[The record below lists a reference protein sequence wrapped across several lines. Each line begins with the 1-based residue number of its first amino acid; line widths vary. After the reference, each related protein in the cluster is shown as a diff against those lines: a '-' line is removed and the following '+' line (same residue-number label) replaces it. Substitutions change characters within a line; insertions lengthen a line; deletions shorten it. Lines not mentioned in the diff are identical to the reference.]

1 MKNLFGK
8 AIGSIAIKM
17 AIAILTLAG
26 TTAAAILISTSL
38 ISSITDE
45 VETLVEDNL
54 PPLDAAMQISDA
66 VLKFKDATNAL
77 IASYSLIGFP
87 THQDNMNKAAQEL
100 REAAQAIPIEGHEN
114 LSLSVQA
121 LISDTRQ
128 LIAQKHL
135 ALTSSSDNFKLM
147 AALNGLS
154 HEVSG
159 DLTEI
164 NKSASFRLMIATG
177 EAIQATQIGVD
188 ALIDANMG
196 GLATLYE
203 LKASAEHATST
214 TLAYAAI
221 ADPKNVA
228 ALAAKKLSLK
238 TIKDLERTVNRI
250 GIINGDVPALAASKE
265 LLGHLND
272 IHTTNGTVSSQ
283 QRETLLQAQAKFADT
298 AKTIIANDTQALDD
312 AGQNF
317 LRGNDA
323 IIKNLTTVKFAEIRS
338 VDSLNIAIKS
348 ALLKLQQGASSIN
361 PGYIQALQ
369 FELLQDRED
378 IQKNL
383 NLVADETADKVR
395 QILSATDPETGA
407 LATRLQAINAQSSSR
422 VKATHL
428 IEEILTISHEVA
440 EISYESLAAID
451 EAGSVV
457 VSDAHN
463 ASATMS
469 SISVIALFAVTAA
482 FLMIHFTIVQ
492 PLKVVTQSTERLA
505 NGDMSDLKKTGGT
518 QGEIARLMSALRV
531 FRNNLLEKERMDA
544 EAVERAENE
553 RLAEIAAVK
562 RAKEQEAE
570 EQERV
575 RQTAER
581 EQELAVAAEREKEKV
596 RAAAEAERTERHEEQ
611 TAIVKA
617 LADGLRR
624 LAQGDISQTLD
635 EDFPAGYEQL
645 RSDFNDAVR
654 SLKDVVSKLSD
665 TSQTIHSNSK
675 EISHAADDLS
685 VRTERT
691 ASTLAESAAALTQ
704 LTVSVQSA
712 ADGAALANQTV
723 KAAHQNAESTNL
735 VVKDA
740 MNAMDAIS
748 DSSSKIS
755 KIISVI
761 DDIAF
766 QTNLLALNAGVE
778 AARAGEAGKGFAV
791 VASEVRAL
799 AQRSSE
805 AAHEINQLISDSGE
819 EVKRGV
825 SLVDRTGEALKS
837 IVGDVTKIAGH
848 MAEIETSATEQSAG
862 ISEINLAVADL
873 DQATQQNAAMFEET
887 TAASHSLTQ
896 EVSTLTAIVAQFKTD
911 STGDMQSTASSQWVS
926 DDGDVE
932 LAS

>member
-8 AIGSIAIKM
+8 AIGSIAVKM
-17 AIAILTLAG
+17 GIAILALAG
-26 TTAAAILISTSL
+26 TTTAAILISTSL
-38 ISSITDE
+38 ISTITDE
-45 VETLVEDNL
+45 VDALVEENL
-54 PPLDAAMQISDA
+54 PPLEAAMQISDA
-66 VLKFKDATNAL
+66 VLKFKDVTNSL
-77 IASYSLIGFP
+77 IASSSLISFP
-87 THQDNMNKAAQEL
+87 THRDNMNKAAQEL
-100 REAAQAIPIEGHEN
+100 REAAQAIPSDEHPNLN
-114 LSLSVQA
+114 LSVAA
-121 LISDTRQ
+121 LLSDTRQ
-128 LIAQKHL
+128 LITYKEL
-135 ALTSSSDNFKLM
+135 ALSSNSDNFKLM

-154 HEVSG
+154 HDVSG
-159 DLTEI
+159 DLTKI

-196 GLATLYE
+196 GLATLHE
-203 LKASAEHATST
+203 LKASAEHAAST
-214 TLAYAAI
+214 TLAYADI
-221 ADPKNVA
+221 ADPNNLA
-228 ALAAKKLSLK
+228 ALASKKLSLK

-265 LLGHLND
+265 LLGHLLE
-272 IHTTNGTVSSQ
+272 IHTTNGSVSSQ

-298 AKTIIANDTQALDD
+298 TKAIIANETQHLDD
-312 AGQNF
+312 AAKKF
-317 LRGNDA
+317 LRENDA
-323 IIKNLTTVKFAEIRS
+323 IIKNLTEVKFAEIRS

-348 ALLKLQQGASSIN
+348 ALLKLQQGASSLN

-369 FELLQDRED
+369 FELLQDHKD
-378 IQKNL
+378 IQNSL
-383 NLVADETADKVR
+383 DLVANETADKVR
-395 QILSATDPETGA
+395 QILTATDPETGA
-407 LATRLQAINAQSSSR
+407 LGTRLQAINAQATSR
-422 VKATHL
+422 IKATHL
-428 IEEILTISHEVA
+428 IEDLLTISHEVSD
-440 EISYESLAAID
+440 ISSESLAAIT
-451 EAGSVV
+451 EAGSIVV
-457 VSDAHN
+457 THAHD
-463 ASATMS
+463 ASATMK
-469 SISVIALFAVTAA
+469 SISLIAIVAVTAA
-482 FLMIHFTIVQ
+482 LLMIHFTIVR
-492 PLKVVTQSTERLA
+492 PLKIVTLSTERLA
-505 NGDMSDLKKTGGT
+505 NGDMSELKKTGGT
-518 QGEIARLMSALRV
+518 QGEIGRLMSALRV

-553 RLAEIAAVK
+553 RLAEIAAAK

-570 EQERV
+570 EQDRA
-575 RQTAER
+575 RKTAAR
-581 EQELAVAAEREKEKV
+581 EQELTAAAEREKETA
-596 RAAAEAERTERHEEQ
+596 RAAAEAERAARHEEQ
-611 TAIVKA
+611 TAIVSA

-635 EDFPAGYEQL
+635 EEFPTGYEQL
-645 RSDFNDAVR
+645 RSDFNDAVT
-654 SLKDVVSKLSD
+654 SLKDVVSKLSE
-665 TSQTIHSNSK
+665 TSQAIHSNSK

-691 ASTLAESAAALTQ
+691 ASTLASSAAALTQ

-712 ADGAALANQTV
+712 ADGASLANKTV
-723 KAAHQNAESTNL
+723 KVAHENAESTNL

-805 AAHEINQLISDSGE
+805 AAHEINQLISDSGA

-837 IVGDVTKIAGH
+837 IVSDVTKVAGH

-862 ISEINLAVADL
+862 ISDINLAVADL

-896 EVSTLTAIVAQFKTD
+896 EASTLTSIVAQFKTE
-911 STGDMQSTASSQWVS
+911 STGDLHGAEPSQSFS
-926 DDGDVE
+926 DDDDIE

>member
-17 AIAILTLAG
+17 AIAILALAG
-26 TTAAAILISTSL
+26 TTAAAIFISTSL

-54 PPLDAAMQISDA
+54 PPLSAAMQISDA
-66 VLKFKDATNAL
+66 VLKFKDATNTL

-87 THQDNMNKAAQEL
+87 AHQDNMNKAAQEL
-100 REAAQAIPIEGHEN
+100 REAAEAIPSEGHEN
-114 LSLSVQA
+114 LNLSVQA
-121 LISDTRQ
+121 LLSDTRQ
-128 LIAQKHL
+128 LIDEKHL

-177 EAIQATQIGVD
+177 EAIQSTQTGVD

-221 ADPKNVA
+221 ADPNNLA

-250 GIINGDVPALAASKE
+250 GIINGDVPTLAASKE
-265 LLGHLND
+265 LLGHLHE
-272 IHTTNGTVSSQ
+272 IHTPNGTVSSQ
-283 QRETLLQAQAKFADT
+283 QHETLLQAQAKFADT
-298 AKTIIANDTQALDD
+298 TKTIIANDMQALDD
-312 AGQNF
+312 AGQSF

-323 IIKNLTTVKFAEIRS
+323 IIRNLTEVKFAEIRS

-395 QILSATDPETGA
+395 QILLATDPKTGA

-422 VKATHL
+422 TKATHL
-428 IEEILTISHEVA
+428 IEEILTISHEVT
-440 EISYESLAAID
+440 EISHESLAAIN
-451 EAGSVV
+451 EAGSFV
-457 VSDAHN
+457 VSDARN

-469 SISVIALFAVTAA
+469 SISIIALFAVTAA
-482 FLMIHFTIVQ
+482 LLMIHFTIVQ

-505 NGDMSDLKKTGGT
+505 NGDMSELTKTGGT
-518 QGEIARLMSALRV
+518 HGEIARLMSALRV

-553 RLAEIAAVK
+553 RLAEIAAEK

-570 EQERV
+570 EQDRA
-575 RQTAER
+575 RQTAAR
-581 EQELAVAAEREKEKV
+581 EQELAAAAEREKEKA
-596 RAAAEAERTERHEEQ
+596 RAAAEAERAERHEEQ

-691 ASTLAESAAALTQ
+691 ASTLAELAAALTQ

-896 EVSTLTAIVAQFKTD
+896 EASALTAIVAQFKTD
-911 STGDMQSTASSQWVS
+911 GVADTQSAESSQWGS
-926 DDGDVE
+926 GDGDVE